1 MEYHLL
7 NSYLKYQK
15 DHSVSFT
22 KAIKKIPWYIIVLLI
37 FAILCLA
44 ASIISVFVAGVNEWF
59 YAFTFAEAI
68 IAFTLYWVQERWEIK
83 YSREHYND
91 FKTAA
96 HDLYNW
102 LSEYSITTKE
112 DIELIKLR
120 LTNDME
126 KQDALKRQQSDKID
140 KWMQTLVIPLILAI
154 ITTFISNQTDI
165 ESVVGYV
172 FSLLAIAFLVYA
184 IVWIIRSVYGLLNSR
199 KRNNIELFV
208 DDLQSVIDVMFVFAA
223 KDNSK

>member
-15 DHSVSFT
+15 EHSESFT
-22 KAIKKIPWYIIVLLI
+22 KVIKKIPWYIIVLLI

-44 ASIISVFVAGVNEWF
+44 ASIVSVFVVGMNEWF

-91 FKTAA
+91 FRTSAQ
-96 HDLYNW
+96 DLYNW

-112 DIELIKLR
+112 DIELIKVR
-120 LTNDME
+120 LTNDLE

-140 KWMQTLVIPLILAI
+140 KWMQTLVIPLLLAI

-172 FSLLAIAFLVYA
+172 FSLLAIAFLIYA

-199 KRNNIELFV
+199 KRNNIELFL
-208 DDLQSVIDVMFVFAA
+208 DDLQSVIDVIFVFT
-223 KDNSK
+223 SKRKG